1 MILVPRTGICI
12 HTGDG
17 WKSAIKLN
25 DQIPK
30 HNQNKSNFD
39 LHLKMHPEGHRF
51 LLLFPS
57 RAAPALLQCFMLLGM
72 GGEVKRWLWPCNGRM
87 CSAAGQVQM
96 QLLGMAQGWL
106 VSSNAL
112 QPAWDEVR
120 AGEQESDSIGKVFRN
135 RLN

>member
-1 MILVPRTGICI
+1 
-12 HTGDG
+12 
-17 WKSAIKLN
+17 
-25 DQIPK
+25 
-30 HNQNKSNFD
+30 
-39 LHLKMHPEGHRF
+39 
-51 LLLFPS
+51 
-57 RAAPALLQCFMLLGM
+57 MLLGM